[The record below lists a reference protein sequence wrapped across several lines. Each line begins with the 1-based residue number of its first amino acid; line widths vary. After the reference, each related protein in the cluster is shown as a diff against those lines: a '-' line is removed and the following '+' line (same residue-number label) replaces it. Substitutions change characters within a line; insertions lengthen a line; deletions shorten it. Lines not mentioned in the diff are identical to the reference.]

1 VTIEARNRPVRE
13 WLNRVRTGQTVLPRF
28 QRFEAW
34 DRNRVA
40 QLFETLLRDLPV
52 GAALILEVG
61 DAEKFVSRPLAGADK
76 GSEKVTE
83 HLLDGQQRLTAL
95 WRGLNNNY
103 DDVTYFLQFEPD
115 EESGQPYRV
124 LAQNRWRKT
133 GSDSLYPVWAND
145 PAGQWFKRCAP
156 LDLLRPDLDAS
167 HVRAWV
173 RAAISDQG
181 EQDRVLDTLTA
192 IRQRV
197 DSFNL
202 PFLSLPVTTPTEV
215 ALDVFIKMNTT
226 AAPLSMFDIVVAQ
239 IEAGSGESLHD
250 LIADLRRKVPAI
262 CDYYDPEGLAIYA
275 AALLQDR
282 PPTNSTY
289 LSADFA
295 GGLIRDWPRIV
306 AGAGRAVSLLE
317 GERIFDKQRL
327 PSEVVVPVL
336 TALWADAPTSMD
348 AEGRAR
354 TLLRRYMWRA
364 FFSGRYEASTNAR
377 ALEDFRKLRSLIS
390 GPDAPMPDI
399 FDDALYPLPS
409 EDELVA
415 ARWPKGKDRLAR
427 AILAVALR
435 EGGKDFADGREA
447 SREELARREYHHIF
461 PDAYL
466 KKQQRTDREIYGSL
480 NCAVVTW
487 ITNRKMS
494 DKPPV
499 KYLAERQ
506 DGAELGEGEVRA
518 RLASHLIPYEAMV
531 DGDYDAFLRARAAMI
546 APIMKDLCAG
556 K

>member
-1 VTIEARNRPVRE
+1 MTIEARNRPVRE

-40 QLFETLLRDLPV
+40 QLFDTLLSDLPV

-61 DAEKFVSRPLAGADK
+61 DNEKFKSRPIAGAEKGA
-76 GSEKVTE
+76 EKVTE

-103 DDVTYFLQFEPD
+103 EDVTYFLQFEHD
-115 EESGQPYRV
+115 EETGRPYRV
-124 LAQNRWRKT
+124 MPQNRWRKA
-133 GSDSLYPVWAND
+133 GSESLYPVWAND
-145 PAGQWFKRCAP
+145 PQGQWSKRCAP

-167 HVRAWV
+167 KVRDWV
-173 RAAISDQG
+173 RAAIPAPA
-181 EQDRVLDTLTA
+181 EQDQVLDSLTA

-202 PFLSLPVTTPTEV
+202 PFLSLPVTTPTEI

-250 LIADLRRKVPAI
+250 RIADLRRRVPAI
-262 CDYYDPEGLAIYA
+262 AAYYDPESLAIYA

-289 LSADFA
+289 LSSGFA
-295 GGLIRDWPRIV
+295 NGLVKDWPRILD
-306 AGAGRAVSLLE
+306 GARCAVSMLE
-317 GERIFDKQRL
+317 SERILDKQRL

-336 TALWADAPTSMD
+336 TALWAGAPASMD

-354 TLLRRYMWRA
+354 TLLRRYIWRA
-364 FFSGRYEASTNAR
+364 FFTGRYEASTNAR
-377 ALEDFRKLRSLIS
+377 ALEDFRKLKGLIS
-390 GPDAPMPDI
+390 SPEGPPPDV
-399 FDDALYPLPS
+399 FDDVLYPLPS

-466 KKQQRTDREIYGSL
+466 KKQQRTDREIYCSL

-494 DKPPV
+494 DKAPV

-506 DGAELGEGEVRA
+506 DGAELGEAEVRA
-518 RLASHLIPYEAMV
+518 RLASHLIPYDAMV
-531 DGDYDAFLRARAAMI
+531 QGDYDAFLKARAAMV
-546 APIMKDLCAG
+546 APVMKDLCAG